1 MARPTVVLD
10 GFAAVAEPKRRRI
23 LEVLGSR
30 RLPVTQL
37 VDELHWPQPTV
48 SKHLAV
54 LRTVGLVQVERQ
66 QRQRVYSMNAAPLKT
81 IHEWTAHFEQF
92 WPTVYRAS
100 RPVPRPKPSPP
111 AKRRNLQREN
121 HHEQHYRPTRR

>member
-1 MARPTVVLD
+1 MEYIEYMARPTVLLD
-10 GFAAVAEPKRRRI
+10 AFAAVAEPKRRRI

-30 RLPVTQL
+30 HMPVTQL

-54 LRTVGLVQVERQ
+54 LRKVGLVHVERQ
-66 QRQRVYSMNAAPLKT
+66 SRQKVYSMNAEPLKT

-92 WPTVYRAS
+92 WTDRLHSIKARAE
-100 RPVPRPKPSPP
+100 
-111 AKRRNLQREN
+111 AKAKIAGGVASKKEN
-121 HHEQHYRPTRR
+121 EP

>member
-1 MARPTVVLD
+1 MPFTEYIKHMARPTVLLD
-10 GFAAVAEPKRRRI
+10 AFAAVAEPKRRRI

-30 RLPVTQL
+30 HMPVTQL

-54 LRTVGLVQVERQ
+54 LRKVGLVHVERQ
-66 QRQRVYSMNAAPLKT
+66 SRQKVYSMNAEPLKT

-92 WPTVYRAS
+92 WTDRVQSIKARAE
-100 RPVPRPKPSPP
+100 
-111 AKRRNLQREN
+111 AKMKSAGNASASAKEK
-121 HHEQHYRPTRR
+121 

>member
-10 GFAAVAEPKRRRI
+10 VFAAVAEPKRRRI

-92 WPTVYRAS
+92 WADRLQSIKARAEAKAKSAGEKAEPTKGES
-100 RPVPRPKPSPP
+100 S
-111 AKRRNLQREN
+111 
-121 HHEQHYRPTRR
+121 